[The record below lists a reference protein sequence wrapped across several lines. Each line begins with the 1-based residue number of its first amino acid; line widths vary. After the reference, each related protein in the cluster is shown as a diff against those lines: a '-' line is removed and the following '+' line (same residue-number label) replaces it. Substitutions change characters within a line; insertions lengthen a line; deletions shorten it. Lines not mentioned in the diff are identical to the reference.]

1 MGWNHMWGEWILV
14 AVYLLNCVRFFVTSW
29 TVPHQAPLSMGF
41 SRQGYWSGLPLPSP
55 GNLPDPGIEPTSL
68 ASPALAGRFFTTE
81 PPGKPLGWKEVRSQK
96 NKSKKQDMQHIGDWE
111 RNLWGWRKIRQVW
124 WHRPQGRNV
133 ATSQGSSVS
142 SKRLTDH
149 LDPISWLFVTLITIL
164 LVGKYRRLEWS
175 VLKRKRN

>member
-1 MGWNHMWGEWILV
+1 MWGEWILV

-81 PPGKPLGWKEVRSQK
+81 PPGKPLG
-96 NKSKKQDMQHIGDWE
+96 
-111 RNLWGWRKIRQVW
+111 
-124 WHRPQGRNV
+124 
-133 ATSQGSSVS
+133 
-142 SKRLTDH
+142 
-149 LDPISWLFVTLITIL
+149 
-164 LVGKYRRLEWS
+164 
-175 VLKRKRN
+175 